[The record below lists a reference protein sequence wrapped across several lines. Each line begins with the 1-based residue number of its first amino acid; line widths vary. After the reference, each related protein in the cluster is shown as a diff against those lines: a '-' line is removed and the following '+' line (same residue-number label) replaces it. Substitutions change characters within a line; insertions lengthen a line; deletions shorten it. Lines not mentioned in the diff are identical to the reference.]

1 MQQPARIAID
11 LGAQSCRVSL
21 LRWINGKPS
30 IEVAHRIPNAPIH
43 IGESLH
49 WDLDGILAGLEE
61 GLRKAA
67 ATATEGVASIAV
79 DSWGVDY
86 VRVDANGK
94 AIRQPYCYRDE
105 RTKATKEDGD
115 KRITPF
121 DLYQL
126 TGAMPVP
133 LNTAYQLM
141 ADPACG
147 ISAATPWVQL
157 PEYITTWL
165 GGRRVSEF
173 TLATHTGLVDLKTG
187 NWSVEAFDKL
197 GLDLSAAP
205 ELVRAG
211 TVVGKVT
218 GPLAELAAF
227 KNTDL
232 IMPACHD
239 TASAI
244 AGIPT
249 DLSTVA
255 YISSGTWSLVGTRTA
270 TPVTTRQAFD
280 SGYTNL
286 GAASGDLLFHS
297 MINSMWVLQQCQL
310 GWEAEGRPQEI
321 GALVKA
327 AEAVTISTG
336 FLDMDAEA
344 LMLDTDMPAR
354 INSELKKRGF
364 DEVADI
370 PGNEPIF
377 ARIIFESL
385 SVRYAAALA
394 SLEQML
400 GRKLTAIHMLGG
412 ANRNKLLVRLTEE
425 RTGLKVEIG
434 QTESTTL
441 GNLAVQLASAEL
453 GGKPVDAESIRK
465 WAEVL
470 CLA

>member
-1 MQQPARIAID
+1 MQESARIAID

-21 LRWINGKPS
+21 LRWNAGKPT
-30 IEVAHRIPNAPIH
+30 IEVVHRISNAPIH

-49 WDLDGILAGLEE
+49 WDLNGILTGLEE

-67 ATATEGVASIAV
+67 TLAPEGIASIAV
-79 DSWGVDY
+79 DCWGVDY
-86 VRVDANGK
+86 VRVDAHGK
-94 AIRQPYCYRDE
+94 PLQQPYCYRDE
-105 RTKATKEDGD
+105 RTKATKEEGD
-115 KRITPF
+115 RRIAPY
-121 DLYQL
+121 DLYKI
-126 TGAMPVP
+126 TGAMPVN

-147 ISAATPWVQL
+147 IDAATPWVQL

-165 GGRRVSEF
+165 GGRRVSEY

-187 NWSVEAFDKL
+187 NWSAEAFATL
-197 GLDLSAAP
+197 GLDLTAAP
-205 ELVRAG
+205 EIVRAG
-211 TVVGKVT
+211 TVAGKVS
-218 GPLAELAAF
+218 GPLAGLPAF
-227 KNTDL
+227 ADTDL
-232 IMPACHD
+232 ILPACHD

-255 YISSGTWSLVGTRTA
+255 YISSGTWSLVGTRTS

-297 MINSMWVLQQCQL
+297 MINSMWVLQQCML
-310 GWEAEGRPQEI
+310 FWEAQGRVWQI
-321 GALVKA
+321 GDIVKA
-327 AEAVTISTG
+327 AEEVTVSTG

-344 LMLDTDMPAR
+344 LMLDTDMPNR
-354 INSELKKRGF
+354 INGELVRRGF
-364 DEVADI
+364 EAIPDVA
-370 PGNEPIF
+370 GNEPIF
-377 ARIIFESL
+377 ARLIFESL

-394 SLEQML
+394 SLEKML
-400 GRKLTAIHMLGG
+400 DRKLTGIHMLGG

-434 QTESTTL
+434 ETESTTI

-465 WAEVL
+465 WAAVL
-470 CLA
+470 CQA